1 MKVLIAG
8 GTGLIGSHLSRLLV
22 QKGHE
27 VKLLSRR
34 PSEGPII
41 HWDPALKELDSDL
54 IQDTEIV
61 VNLCGA
67 GIADK
72 RWSAKRKKE
81 LLESR
86 VLPTQFLFEHRE
98 SMPNLKHYISAS
110 GISCYGF
117 EMSET
122 PFKEEDAYGQDYTSQ
137 LVRQWEEAA
146 DVFKVDYLLTKI
158 RIAVVLTKEGGA
170 LKTMRAPIKVYIGAT
185 ISPGTQLMQ
194 WIHIDDLCAAFL
206 HSIENKLEGTYNTL
220 GNNSTNKEVMVSLA
234 KSMNKPIWLPPV
246 PKFVIKLLFG
256 EMADILIN
264 GVEVSIEKLKRT
276 NFKIEYTDIQE
287 AINSLR

>member
-22 QKGHE
+22 EKGHQ

-34 PSEGPII
+34 PSEGTIV
-41 HWDPALKELDSDL
+41 HWDPVLKELDSDL

-61 VNLCGA
+61 INLCGA

-72 RWSAKRKKE
+72 RWSVKRKKE
-81 LLESR
+81 LLDSR
-86 VLPTQFLFEHRE
+86 VLPAQFLFEHRE
-98 SMPNLKHYISAS
+98 SMPKLKHYISAS
-110 GISCYGF
+110 GISCYGL
-117 EMSET
+117 EMAEI
-122 PFKEEDAYGQDYTSQ
+122 PFKEEDPFGKDYTSQ
-137 LVRQWEEAA
+137 LVRQWEEATE
-146 DVFKVDYLLTKI
+146 VFNADYLLTKI

-170 LKTMRAPIKVYIGAT
+170 LKTMKMPIKMCFGAAV
-185 ISPGTQLMQ
+185 SPGTQLMQ

-206 HSIENKLEGTYNTL
+206 FSIQNKLEGTYNTL
-220 GNNSTNKEVMVSLA
+220 GNNSTNKEVMASLA
-234 KSMNKPIWLPPV
+234 KSMNKPMWLPPV
-246 PKFVIKLLFG
+246 PKFMMKFMFG

-264 GVEVSIEKLKRT
+264 GVDVSNEKLKT
-276 NFKIEYTDIQE
+276 TGFKFVHNEIQE

>member
-8 GTGLIGSHLSRLLV
+8 GTGLIGSHLSRLLI
-22 QKGHE
+22 QQGHQ

-34 PSEGPII
+34 PSEGTIV
-41 HWDPALKELDSDL
+41 HWNPALNEFDSDL
-54 IQDTEIV
+54 IQDTEIII
-61 VNLCGA
+61 NLCGA
-67 GIADK
+67 GIADN
-72 RWSAKRKKE
+72 RWSTKRKKE
-81 LLESR
+81 LLDSR
-86 VLPTQFLFEHRE
+86 VLPAQFLFEHRE

-117 EMSET
+117 EMNDK
-122 PFKEEDAYGQDYTSQ
+122 PFKEEDAFGQDYTSQ

-146 DVFKVDYLLTKI
+146 DVFNADYLLTKL

-170 LKTMRAPIKVYIGAT
+170 LKKMRAPVKMYFGAA

-206 HSIENKLEGTYNTL
+206 YAIENKLEGDFNTL
-220 GNNSTNKEVMVSLA
+220 GNNSTNKEVMVALA
-234 KSMNKPIWLPPV
+234 KSMKKPMWLPPV
-246 PKFVIKLLFG
+246 PKFMMKLMFG

-264 GVEVSIEKLKRT
+264 GVDVSNEKLKST
-276 NFKIEYTDIQE
+276 GFKLEHTEIQE

>member
-22 QKGHE
+22 QKGHQ

-72 RWSAKRKKE
+72 RWSTKRKKE

-86 VLPTQFLFEHRE
+86 VLPAQFLFEHRE
-98 SMPNLKHYISAS
+98 SMPSLKHYISAS

-122 PFKEEDAYGQDYTSQ
+122 PFNEEDAYGQDYTSQ

-146 DVFKVDYLLTKI
+146 DEFKADYLLTKI

-170 LKTMRAPIKVYIGAT
+170 LKTMRAPIKVYFGAA

-206 HSIENKLEGTYNTL
+206 HSIEDKLEGTYNTL

-234 KSMNKPIWLPPV
+234 KSMNKPMWLPPV
-246 PKFVIKLLFG
+246 PKFMLKLLFG
-256 EMADILIN
+256 ELADILIN
-264 GVEVSIEKLKRT
+264 GVEVSNEKLKNT
-276 NFKIEYTDIQE
+276 NFKIEHTEIQE

>member
-22 QKGHE
+22 QQGHE

-34 PSEGPII
+34 PSEGAIV
-41 HWDPALKELDSDL
+41 HWNPALNEFDSDL

-61 VNLCGA
+61 INLCGA

-72 RWSAKRKKE
+72 RWSDKRKKE
-81 LLESR
+81 LLDSR
-86 VLPTQFLFEHRE
+86 VLPAQFLFEHRE

-117 EMSET
+117 EMNDK
-122 PFKEEDAYGQDYTSQ
+122 PFKEEDIFGQDYTSQ

-146 DVFKVDYLLTKI
+146 DVFNADYLLTKL

-170 LKTMRAPIKVYIGAT
+170 LKKMRAPVKMYFGAA

-206 HSIENKLEGTYNTL
+206 YAIENKLEGTFNTL
-220 GNNSTNKEVMVSLA
+220 GNNSTNKEVMIALA
-234 KSMNKPIWLPPV
+234 KSMKKPMWLPPV
-246 PKFVIKLLFG
+246 PKFMMKLMFG

-264 GVEVSIEKLKRT
+264 GVDVSNEKLKST
-276 NFKIEYTDIQE
+276 GFKLEHLEIQE
-287 AINSLR
+287 AINALR